1 MFTILPKHQHAER
14 RRMLGR
20 LYTKTNIQKSPEL
33 NEITRIIVWG
43 RMREDLR
50 TFSRDDIAVDVLK
63 ENKACLMD
71 LTTAWLFG
79 MHNGTEFLRDL
90 QAAHRFF
97 EAFRQS
103 SLGSFWRR
111 EAHALTSL
119 LRCVGVHL
127 VPQAAYRSRR
137 TILQWSLEMCDLA
150 LKTIEIPPLAEE
162 DDTMAAYPVVYSQL
176 RQGLE
181 QSKLPSQKLDST
193 LAAEL
198 LDHAVASHDVTG
210 ITMTYL
216 MHELSRR
223 KALQLSLR
231 NELYQCVS
239 TDPSQLADRLDG
251 LPLLDA
257 IIMETLRLHSANPG
271 PWPRRTPALACRV
284 GTYSRIPAGTV
295 ISASS
300 YALHR
305 NATVYPEP
313 EDWRPERWLLASNE
327 ERKEMV
333 RWFWAFG
340 SGARMCIGN
349 HFAFRG
355 MRIIH
360 TFPRGYLST

>member
-20 LYTKTNIQKSPEL
+20 LYTKTNIHKSPEL
-33 NEITRIIVWG
+33 NEITRIFVWG
-43 RMREDLR
+43 RMRGGLH
-50 TFSRDDIAVDVLK
+50 TYARDAIAVDVLK

-79 MHNGTEFLRDL
+79 MHNGTDFLRDL
-90 QAAHRFF
+90 QAAQQFF
-97 EAFRQS
+97 DAFRQS

-111 EAHALTSL
+111 ETHALTSL
-119 LRCVGVHL
+119 LRRVGVHL

-137 TILQWSLEMCDLA
+137 TIMKWSLEMCDLA
-150 LKTIEIPPLAEE
+150 LRTIESQSLAEK
-162 DDTMAAYPVVYSQL
+162 DDTTAAYPVVYSHL
-176 RQGLE
+176 RQGLK
-181 QSKLPSQKLDST
+181 QSELPSWKLDST

-210 ITMTYL
+210 ITVTYV

-223 KALQLSLR
+223 KAMQLSLR

-239 TDPSQLADRLDG
+239 TDPSQLADRLDD

-271 PWPRRTPALACRV
+271 PWPRRTPALGCRV
-284 GTYSRIPAGTV
+284 GTYPHIPTGTV

-313 EDWRPERWLLASNE
+313 EDWRPERWLLASIE

-355 MRIIH
+355 RRSPH
-360 TFPRGYLST
+360 TCPRW

>member
-1 MFTILPKHQHAER
+1 MR
-14 RRMLGR
+14 RAL
-20 LYTKTNIQKSPEL
+20 
-33 NEITRIIVWG
+33 RIC
-43 RMREDLR
+43 
-50 TFSRDDIAVDVLK
+50 SRDDIAIDVLK
-63 ENKACLMD
+63 EIKACLMD

-79 MHNGTEFLRDL
+79 LHNGTDFLQDL
-90 QAAHRFF
+90 HATQRFF
-97 EAFRQS
+97 EPFGQS

-111 EAHALTSL
+111 ETQALTSL
-119 LRCVGVHL
+119 LRRVSVHL

-137 TILQWSLEMCDLA
+137 AIREWSLEMCDVA
-150 LKTIEIPPLAEE
+150 LKTMENPPLADE

-176 RQGLE
+176 RQGLK
-181 QSKLPSQKLDST
+181 QSELPSRKLDST

-198 LDHAVASHDVTG
+198 LDHAVTSHDVTG
-210 ITMTYL
+210 ITMTYV

-257 IIMETLRLHSANPG
+257 IMKETLRLHSANPG
-271 PWPRRTPALACRV
+271 PWPRRTPALRCRV
-284 GTYSRIPAGTV
+284 GTYPGIPAGTV

-300 YALHR
+300 YTLHR
-305 NATVYPEP
+305 NAAVYPDP
-313 EDWRPERWLLASNE
+313 EDWRPERWLLASVE
-327 ERKEMV
+327 ERKEMM

-355 MRIIH
+355 MRIVH
-360 TFPRGYLST
+360 TCPRGYLRA